1 MVLLPPYLLAGEG
14 AAGQRAVEEE
24 EEAEGAVAVTGVVG
38 IVTEI
43 GFAEGTAPR
52 AVRSRPRPPPCPRPR
67 PPR

>member
-43 GFAEGTAPR
+43 DSAEGTVP
-52 AVRSRPRPPPCPRPR
+52 AVRARPRPPPCPRPR